1 VISNLF
7 QVQKNNIINMIE
19 KTEEILTAGTRQYL
33 PSQLVIKSWSDI
45 ELFFTELLNRQLSSS
60 IDLKKWLIDRSEL
73 EAVLEEDLGWRYIR
87 RSCDTSNELYANDFI
102 LFVNEIQPQIAPQS
116 HALDLKLLSSPF
128 LNQLNDA
135 RIEIAIRQIRM
146 RVEIFRE
153 ENVALIAEVQTKEQ
167 VFAEIN
173 GAMTVEVDGKELTL
187 QQASNFLEQDDRAKR
202 EDVYRKIL
210 KRRLQDRD
218 RLDELFNE
226 LLKLRHQI
234 ALNAGF
240 KNFRD
245 YMFANLGRFDY
256 NPDDCLKFHDAVSK
270 EVVPLVTF
278 IEQNHMESLGLDKL
292 RPWDLSA
299 EPKGQSPLRPSTDAN
314 DLMQKTISCFT
325 KLDPFLG
332 NCMKAMQDA
341 KRLDLDSRIGKAP
354 GGYNYPLY
362 ETGMPFI
369 FMNST
374 NSLMDLVTIVH
385 EGGHAVHSI
394 VDKELELVDYKNLP
408 SEVAELASMSMELL
422 SMEHWDE
429 FFINPNDLARA
440 RKKHLQ
446 DVLKGLPWIAAVDAF
461 QHWIYLNP
469 NHTVEERRKA
479 WADNYNRF
487 TGNVV
492 DWTGFEDAKAN
503 MWQKQLHIFEVPF
516 YYIEYGFA
524 QLGAI
529 AVWRNFHLDRN
540 KSLEQYLDA
549 LRLGYTQSIGDIYK
563 TAGVRFDFSANY
575 VKELC
580 DFVRGKLE

>member
-1 VISNLF
+1 MLA
-7 QVQKNNIINMIE
+7 KA
-19 KTEEILTAGTRQYL
+19 EETLTVSLRQYL
-33 PSQLVIKSWSDI
+33 PSQLVITSWKDI
-45 ELFFTELLNRQLSSS
+45 EVFFKELLERELSSAA
-60 IDLKKWLIDRSEL
+60 DLKKWLIDRSEL
-73 EAVLEEDLGWRYIR
+73 EAVLEEDLGWRYIK
-87 RSCDTSNELYANDFI
+87 RSCDTANEEYANAFI
-102 LFVNEIQPQIAPQS
+102 LFVNEIQPLISPQS
-116 HALDLKLLSSPF
+116 NALDLKLLASPF
-128 LNQLNDA
+128 LSNLDDS
-135 RIEIAIRQIRM
+135 RIDIVVRQIRM

-153 ENVALIAEVQTKEQ
+153 ENVVLIAEVQTKEQ
-167 VFAEIN
+167 EYAAIN
-173 GAMTVEVDGKELTL
+173 GSMTVEVDGKELTL
-187 QQASNFLEQDDRAKR
+187 QQASNFLEQDDRTKR
-202 EDVYRKIL
+202 EEVYRKIL

-218 RLDELFNE
+218 KLDDLFNE
-226 LLKLRHQI
+226 LLKLRNKI

-256 NPDDCLKFHDAVSK
+256 NADDCFKFHDAVAK
-270 EVVPLVTF
+270 EVVPLVNF
-278 IEQNHMESLGLDKL
+278 IEKNHKDSLDLDTL

-299 EPKGQSPLRPSTDAN
+299 EPNGQKPLRPSENAN
-314 DLMQKTISCFT
+314 DLMKKTISCFT

-332 NCMKAMQDA
+332 DCMRAMQDA

-374 NSLMDLVTIVH
+374 NSLRDLVTIVH

-394 VDKELELVDYKNLP
+394 VDKQLELVDYKNLP

-422 SMEHWDE
+422 SMEHWDD
-429 FFINPNDLARA
+429 FFTNPDDCARA

-461 QHWIYLNP
+461 QHWIYLHPEHDAND
-469 NHTVEERRKA
+469 RRQA
-479 WADNYNRF
+479 WSDTYNRF

-492 DWTGFEDAKAN
+492 NWDEMEDAKSN
-503 MWQKQLHIFEVPF
+503 LWQKQLHIFEVPF

-529 AVWRNFHLDRN
+529 AVWRNFHLDR
-540 KSLEQYLDA
+540 KRSLEQYLNA
-549 LRLGYTQSIGDIYK
+549 LRLGYTRSIGDIYQ

-580 DFVRGKLE
+580 DFVKGELEKVS

>member
-1 VISNLF
+1 MLA
-7 QVQKNNIINMIE
+7 KA
-19 KTEEILTAGTRQYL
+19 EETLTVSLRQYL
-33 PSQLVIKSWSDI
+33 PSQLVITSWKDI
-45 ELFFTELLNRQLSSS
+45 EVFFKELLERELSSAA
-60 IDLKKWLIDRSEL
+60 DLKKWLIDRSEL
-73 EAVLEEDLGWRYIR
+73 EAVLEEDLGWRYIK
-87 RSCDTSNELYANDFI
+87 RSCDTANEEYANAFI
-102 LFVNEIQPQIAPQS
+102 LFVNEIQPLISPQS
-116 HALDLKLLSSPF
+116 NALDLKLLASPF
-128 LNQLNDA
+128 LSNLDDS
-135 RIEIAIRQIRM
+135 RIDIVVRQIRM

-167 VFAEIN
+167 EYAAIN
-173 GAMTVEVDGKELTL
+173 GSMTVEVDGKELTL
-187 QQASNFLEQDDRAKR
+187 QQASNFLEQDDRTKR
-202 EDVYRKIL
+202 EEVYRKIL

-218 RLDELFNE
+218 KLDDLFNE
-226 LLKLRHQI
+226 LLKLRNKI

-256 NPDDCLKFHDAVSK
+256 NADDCFKFHDAVAK
-270 EVVPLVTF
+270 EVVPLVNF
-278 IEQNHMESLGLDKL
+278 IEKNHKDSLDLDTL

-299 EPKGQSPLRPSTDAN
+299 EPNGQKPLRPSENAN
-314 DLMQKTISCFT
+314 DLMKKTISCFT

-332 NCMKAMQDA
+332 DCMRAMQDA
-341 KRLDLDSRIGKAP
+341 NRLDLDSRIGKAP

-374 NSLMDLVTIVH
+374 NSLRDLVTIVH

-394 VDKELELVDYKNLP
+394 VDKQLELVDYKNLP

-422 SMEHWDE
+422 SMEHWDD
-429 FFINPNDLARA
+429 FFTNPEDCARA

-461 QHWIYLNP
+461 QHWIYLHPEHDAND
-469 NHTVEERRKA
+469 RRQA
-479 WADNYNRF
+479 WSDTYNRF

-492 DWTGFEDAKAN
+492 NWDGMEDAKSN
-503 MWQKQLHIFEVPF
+503 LWQKQLHIFEVPF

-529 AVWRNFHLDRN
+529 AVWRNFHLDR
-540 KSLEQYLDA
+540 KRSLEQYLNA
-549 LRLGYTQSIGDIYK
+549 LRLGYTRSIGDIYK

-580 DFVRGKLE
+580 DFVKGELEKVS

>member
-1 VISNLF
+1 MLAKAEEMLTPNL
-7 QVQKNNIINMIE
+7 
-19 KTEEILTAGTRQYL
+19 RQYL
-33 PSQLVIKSWSDI
+33 PSQLVITSWKDI
-45 ELFFTELLNRQLSSS
+45 EVFFKELLERELSSAA
-60 IDLKKWLIDRSEL
+60 DLKKWLIDRSEL
-73 EAVLEEDLGWRYIR
+73 EAVLEEDLGWRYIK
-87 RSCDTSNELYANDFI
+87 RSCDTANEEYANAFI
-102 LFVNEIQPQIAPQS
+102 LFVNEIQPLISPQS
-116 HALDLKLLSSPF
+116 NALDLKLLKSPF
-128 LNQLNDA
+128 LGKLDDS
-135 RIEIAIRQIRM
+135 RIDIVVRQIRM

-153 ENVALIAEVQTKEQ
+153 ENVPLIAEVQTKEQ
-167 VFAEIN
+167 EYAAIN
-173 GAMTVEVDGKELTL
+173 GSMTVEVDGKELTL

-202 EDVYRKIL
+202 EEVYRKIL

-218 RLDELFNE
+218 KLDDLFNE
-226 LLKLRHQI
+226 LLKLRNKI

-256 NPDDCLKFHDAVSK
+256 DADDCFKFHDAVAK
-270 EVVPLVTF
+270 EVVPLVNF
-278 IEQNHMESLGLDKL
+278 IEKNQKDSLGLDTL

-299 EPKGQSPLRPSTDAN
+299 EPIGQAPLRPSENAN
-314 DLMQKTISCFT
+314 DLMKKTISCFM

-332 NCMKAMQDA
+332 DCMLAMQDA

-374 NSLMDLVTIVH
+374 NSLRDLVTIVH

-394 VDKELELVDYKNLP
+394 VDKQLELVDYKNLP

-422 SMEHWDE
+422 SMEHWDD
-429 FFINPNDLARA
+429 FFTNPEDFARA

-461 QHWIYLNP
+461 QHWIYLHPDQTAN
-469 NHTVEERRKA
+469 ERRQA
-479 WADNYNRF
+479 WSDTYNRF

-492 DWTGFEDAKAN
+492 NWDGMEDAKSN
-503 MWQKQLHIFEVPF
+503 LWQKQLHIFEVPF

-529 AVWRNFHLDRN
+529 AVWRNFHLDRK

-549 LRLGYTQSIGDIYK
+549 LRLGYTRSIGDIYQ
-563 TAGVRFDFSANY
+563 TAGVRFDFSAGY

-580 DFVRGKLE
+580 DFVKGELEKVS

>member
-1 VISNLF
+1 MLA
-7 QVQKNNIINMIE
+7 KA
-19 KTEEILTAGTRQYL
+19 EETLTASLRQYL
-33 PSQLVIKSWSDI
+33 PSQLVITSWKDI
-45 ELFFTELLNRQLSSS
+45 EVFFKELLERELSSAA
-60 IDLKKWLIDRSEL
+60 DLKKWLIDRSEL
-73 EAVLEEDLGWRYIR
+73 EAVLEEDLGWRYIK
-87 RSCDTSNELYANDFI
+87 RSCDTANEEYANAFI
-102 LFVNEIQPQIAPQS
+102 LFVNEIQPLISPQS
-116 HALDLKLLSSPF
+116 NALDLKLLASPF
-128 LNQLNDA
+128 LSNLDDS
-135 RIEIAIRQIRM
+135 RIDIVVRQIRM

-153 ENVALIAEVQTKEQ
+153 ENVVLIAEVQTKEQ
-167 VFAEIN
+167 EYAAIN
-173 GAMTVEVDGKELTL
+173 GSMTVEVDGKELTL
-187 QQASNFLEQDDRAKR
+187 QQASNFLEQDDRTKR
-202 EDVYRKIL
+202 EEVYRKIL

-218 RLDELFNE
+218 KLDDLFNE
-226 LLKLRHQI
+226 LLKLRNKI

-256 NPDDCLKFHDAVSK
+256 NADDCFKFHDAVAK
-270 EVVPLVTF
+270 EVVPLVNF
-278 IEQNHMESLGLDKL
+278 IEKNHKDSLDLDTL

-299 EPKGQSPLRPSTDAN
+299 EPNGQKPLRPSENAN
-314 DLMQKTISCFT
+314 DLMKKTISCFT

-332 NCMKAMQDA
+332 DCMRAMQDA

-374 NSLMDLVTIVH
+374 NSLRDLVTIVH

-394 VDKELELVDYKNLP
+394 VDKQLELVDYKNLP

-422 SMEHWDE
+422 SMEHWDD
-429 FFINPNDLARA
+429 FFTNPEDCARA

-461 QHWIYLNP
+461 QHWIYLHPEHDAND
-469 NHTVEERRKA
+469 RRQA
-479 WADNYNRF
+479 WSDTYNRF

-492 DWTGFEDAKAN
+492 NWDEMEDAKSN
-503 MWQKQLHIFEVPF
+503 LWQKQLHIFEVPF

-529 AVWRNFHLDRN
+529 AVWRNFHLDR
-540 KSLEQYLDA
+540 KRSLEQYLNA
-549 LRLGYTQSIGDIYK
+549 LRLGYTRSIGDIYK

-580 DFVRGKLE
+580 DFVKGELEKVS

>member
-1 VISNLF
+1 MTSCEGKYCLKLAVR
-7 QVQKNNIINMIE
+7 V
-19 KTEEILTAGTRQYL
+19 
-33 PSQLVIKSWSDI
+33 
-45 ELFFTELLNRQLSSS
+45 SSAA
-60 IDLKKWLIDRSEL
+60 DLKKWLIDRSEL
-73 EAVLEEDLGWRYIR
+73 EAVLEEDLGWRYIK
-87 RSCDTSNELYANDFI
+87 RSCDTANEEYANAFI
-102 LFVNEIQPQIAPQS
+102 LFVNEIQPLISPQS
-116 HALDLKLLSSPF
+116 NALDLKLLASPF
-128 LNQLNDA
+128 LSNLDDS
-135 RIEIAIRQIRM
+135 RIDIVVRQIRM

-153 ENVALIAEVQTKEQ
+153 ENVVLIAEVQTKEQ
-167 VFAEIN
+167 EYAAIN
-173 GAMTVEVDGKELTL
+173 GSMTVEVDGKELTL
-187 QQASNFLEQDDRAKR
+187 QQASNFLEQDDRTKR
-202 EDVYRKIL
+202 EEVYRKIL

-218 RLDELFNE
+218 KLDDLFNE
-226 LLKLRHQI
+226 LLKLRNKI

-256 NPDDCLKFHDAVSK
+256 NADDCFKFHDAVAK
-270 EVVPLVTF
+270 EVVPLVNF
-278 IEQNHMESLGLDKL
+278 IEKNHKDSLDLDTL

-299 EPKGQSPLRPSTDAN
+299 EPNGQKPLRPSENAN
-314 DLMQKTISCFT
+314 DLMKKTISCFT

-332 NCMKAMQDA
+332 DCMRAMQDA
-341 KRLDLDSRIGKAP
+341 KHLDLDSRIGKAP

-374 NSLMDLVTIVH
+374 NSLRDLVTIVH

-394 VDKELELVDYKNLP
+394 VDKQLELVDYKNLP

-422 SMEHWDE
+422 SMEHWDD
-429 FFINPNDLARA
+429 FFTNPEDCARA

-461 QHWIYLNP
+461 QHWIYLHPEHDAND
-469 NHTVEERRKA
+469 RRQA
-479 WADNYNRF
+479 WSDTYNRF

-492 DWTGFEDAKAN
+492 NWDEMEDAKSN
-503 MWQKQLHIFEVPF
+503 LWQKQLHIFEVPF

-529 AVWRNFHLDRN
+529 AVWRNFHLDR
-540 KSLEQYLDA
+540 KRSLEQYLNA
-549 LRLGYTQSIGDIYK
+549 LRLGYTRSIGDIYK

-580 DFVRGKLE
+580 DFVKGELEKVS

>member
-1 VISNLF
+1 MLA
-7 QVQKNNIINMIE
+7 KA
-19 KTEEILTAGTRQYL
+19 EEIITDVSRQYL
-33 PSQLVIKSWSDI
+33 PSQLVINSWKDI
-45 ELFFTELLNRQLSSS
+45 EGFFKELLKRNLSSA

-73 EAVLEEDLGWRYIR
+73 EAVLEEDLGWRYIK
-87 RSCDTSNELYANDFI
+87 RSCDTTNEEYANAFI
-102 LFVNEIQPQIAPQS
+102 LFVNEIQPLISPQS

-128 LNQLNDA
+128 LSNLNDA
-135 RIEIAIRQIRM
+135 RIDIVVRQIKM

-153 ENVALIAEVQTKEQ
+153 ENVPLIAEVQTKEQ
-167 VFAEIN
+167 EYAAIN

-187 QQASNFLEQDDRAKR
+187 QQASNFLERDDRTKR
-202 EDVYRKIL
+202 EEVYRKIL
-210 KRRLQDRD
+210 KRRLQDRE
-218 RLDELFNE
+218 RLDDLFNE
-226 LLKLRHQI
+226 LLKLRNKI

-245 YMFANLGRFDY
+245 YMFASLGRFDY
-256 NPDDCLKFHDAVSK
+256 TAEDCFKFHDAVSR
-270 EVVPLVTF
+270 EVVPLVNY
-278 IEQNHMESLGLDKL
+278 IEKNHKKSIGIDAL

-299 EPKGQSPLRPSTDAN
+299 EPIGQTPLHPSNDAT
-314 DLMQKTISCFT
+314 DLMRKTITCFS

-332 NCMKAMQDA
+332 DCMQAMQDA

-362 ETGMPFI
+362 ETGLPFI

-374 NSLMDLVTIVH
+374 NSLRDLVTIVH

-394 VDKELELVDYKNLP
+394 VTKELDLVDYKNLP

-422 SMEHWDE
+422 SMEQWAD
-429 FFINPNDLARA
+429 FFPNPKDLARA
-440 RKKHLQ
+440 RKKQLQ

-469 NHTVEERRKA
+469 EHTSDERRQA
-479 WADNYNRF
+479 WKETYMRF
-487 TGNVV
+487 SGNEV
-492 DWTGFEDAKAN
+492 DWSGLEDAKEN
-503 MWQKQLHIFEVPF
+503 LWQKQLHIFEVPF

-529 AVWRNFHLDRN
+529 AVWRNFHIDKQ
-540 KSLEQYLDA
+540 KSLQQYLAA
-549 LRLGYTQSIGDIYK
+549 LRLGYTCSIGDIYK
-563 TAGVRFDFSANY
+563 TAGINFEFSASY

-580 DFVRGKLE
+580 DFVKVELEKVS

>member
-1 VISNLF
+1 MLA
-7 QVQKNNIINMIE
+7 KA
-19 KTEEILTAGTRQYL
+19 EETLTASLRQYL
-33 PSQLVIKSWSDI
+33 PSQLVITSWKDI
-45 ELFFTELLNRQLSSS
+45 EVFFKELLERELSSAT
-60 IDLKKWLIDRSEL
+60 DLKKWLIDRSEL
-73 EAVLEEDLGWRYIR
+73 EAVLEEDLGWRYIK
-87 RSCDTSNELYANDFI
+87 RSCDTANEEYANAFI
-102 LFVNEIQPQIAPQS
+102 LFVNEIQPLISPQS
-116 HALDLKLLSSPF
+116 NALDLKLLASPF
-128 LNQLNDA
+128 LSNLDDS
-135 RIEIAIRQIRM
+135 RIDIVVRQIRM

-153 ENVALIAEVQTKEQ
+153 ENVVLIAEVQTKEQ
-167 VFAEIN
+167 EYAAIN
-173 GAMTVEVDGKELTL
+173 GSMTVEVDGKELTL
-187 QQASNFLEQDDRAKR
+187 QQASNFLEQDDRTKR
-202 EDVYRKIL
+202 EEVYRKIL

-218 RLDELFNE
+218 KLDDLFNE
-226 LLKLRHQI
+226 LLKLRNKI

-256 NPDDCLKFHDAVSK
+256 NADDCFKFHDAVAK
-270 EVVPLVTF
+270 EVVPLVNF
-278 IEQNHMESLGLDKL
+278 IEKNHKDSLDLDTL

-299 EPKGQSPLRPSTDAN
+299 EPNGQKPLRPSENAN
-314 DLMQKTISCFT
+314 DLMKKTISCFT

-332 NCMKAMQDA
+332 DCMRAMQDA
-341 KRLDLDSRIGKAP
+341 QHLDLDSRIGKAP

-374 NSLMDLVTIVH
+374 NSLRDLVTIVH

-394 VDKELELVDYKNLP
+394 VDKQLELVDYKNLP

-422 SMEHWDE
+422 SMEHWDD
-429 FFINPNDLARA
+429 FFTNPEDCARA

-461 QHWIYLNP
+461 QHWIYLHPEHDAND
-469 NHTVEERRKA
+469 RRQA
-479 WADNYNRF
+479 WSDTYNRF

-492 DWTGFEDAKAN
+492 NWDEMEDAKSN
-503 MWQKQLHIFEVPF
+503 LWQKQLHIFEVPF

-529 AVWRNFHLDRN
+529 AVWRNFHLDR
-540 KSLEQYLDA
+540 KRSLEQYLNA
-549 LRLGYTQSIGDIYK
+549 LRLGYTRSIGDIYK

-580 DFVRGKLE
+580 DFVKGELEKVS